1 MIINKYPGYQA
12 CIGMEI
18 HVQLKTESK
27 IFCSCSNKF
36 GDEPNQNI
44 CPICAGH
51 PGSLPS
57 LNKEVVDFA
66 IMAGIATNSKISQT
80 TTFAR
85 KHYSYP
91 DLPKNFQITQDN
103 LPICHDG
110 YLIID
115 LPDNQTKKIRL
126 IRIHMEEDAGKNL
139 HATENESW
147 VDLNRAGTPL
157 LEIVTHPDISN
168 SQETKAYLTQ
178 LKRIVEYLGI
188 SDANMEE
195 GSFRGDVNISV
206 KKKTDEKLGI
216 KVELK
221 NINSFKYMGQAID
234 YEIERQIALL
244 ESGQKIKQETRS
256 WDSKLHKTIFMR
268 SKGEAQDYRYFIEPD
283 LPILQINEE
292 WINRIKK
299 EIPELA
305 HEKLIRF
312 QQEYNIANYEADILV
327 SDINLA
333 NFFEETTK
341 FCKNPKLA
349 CNWILRDVLGF
360 LKEKKLDLK
369 SSKIT
374 PNLLAE
380 LLIELDKETI
390 NSKVAQEIFL
400 EMAEYGKSPIHI
412 IKEKDLSQ
420 IGSIDDLEKI
430 ALEVINTNQ
439 EQVKEYLSGKDRLF
453 GFFVGQ
459 IMKATNGKANPK
471 ILQDLLKKH
480 LK

>member
-1 MIINKYPGYQA
+1 MINKYPDYQA

-27 IFCSCSNKF
+27 IFCSCPNKF
-36 GDEPNQNI
+36 GDKPNQNI
-44 CPICAGH
+44 CPICAGY
-51 PGSLPS
+51 PGTLPS
-57 LNKEVVDFA
+57 LNKKVIDFA
-66 IMAGIATNSKISQT
+66 IMAGIATNSKVTQISK
-80 TTFAR
+80 FAR

-103 LPICHDG
+103 LPICQEG

-115 LPDNQTKKIRL
+115 LPDNQTKKIRI

-139 HATENESW
+139 HATETESW

-157 LEIVTHPDISN
+157 LEIVSYPNMSN

-178 LKRIVEYLGI
+178 LKRIVEYLNI

-206 KKKTDEKLGI
+206 KKKTDKNLGT

-221 NINSFKYMGQAID
+221 NINSFKFIGQAID
-234 YEIERQIALL
+234 HEIERQISLL

-256 WDSKLHKTIFMR
+256 WDSKSHKTVFMR
-268 SKGEAQDYRYFIEPD
+268 SKEEAEDYRYFTEPD
-283 LPILQINEE
+283 LPILEISQE
-292 WINRIKK
+292 WIEKIKK

-305 HEKLIRF
+305 HEKLLRF
-312 QQEYNIANYEADILV
+312 QKEYNISNYEADILV
-327 SDINLA
+327 SNIDLA
-333 NFFEETTK
+333 NFFEQTTK
-341 FCKNPKLA
+341 FCKNSKLA
-349 CNWILRDVLGF
+349 CNWIIRDLLGYLKEQKINLRD
-360 LKEKKLDLK
+360 
-369 SSKIT
+369 SKIE

-380 LLIELDKETI
+380 LLQELDKENI
-390 NSKVAQEIFL
+390 NNKVAQEIFL
-400 EMAEYGKSPIHI
+400 EMATSGKSPINI
-412 IKEKDLSQ
+412 IKEKNLSQ
-420 IGSIDDLEKI
+420 IVSVQDLEKI
-430 ALEVINTNQ
+430 VLQVITENPNQ
-439 EQVKEYLSGKDRLF
+439 VQEYLSGKDRLF

-459 IMKATNGKANPK
+459 IMKTTDGKANPK
-471 ILQDLLKKH
+471 ILQELLKKH